1 MKGRLLRSLRNSAA
15 ATLVLLCTASSAL
28 AGSVTQPGD
37 TMGVANGAP
46 TPEGLYFVNQANWGC
61 NNNTSPRTCFGA
73 EIPLLVWSTPWEIL
87 GGSLLL
93 TTGPFTWVD
102 VNVHNVEHVSD
113 FFNAFVGG
121 KLSWDLG
128 HGWGFGYLL
137 GAYLDRD
144 TPVAYSSSSLNQRFA
159 LSYTGNGWDLTAN
172 TIWGINSDQ
181 VNNDPQG
188 SPCPRSPERACNP
201 NFLNVDLTGTKRFGK
216 WELGPIGFYATDIS
230 TPMRGYNRQSK
241 AAIGGL
247 VAYYLDLPTIRSGGL
262 QAILQV
268 YGTTEIYER
277 NYGGEDTRVWSR
289 LTLPLGEPPP
299 PPEFRP
305 VGP

>member
-1 MKGRLLRSLRNSAA
+1 
-15 ATLVLLCTASSAL
+15 
-28 AGSVTQPGD
+28 
-37 TMGVANGAP
+37 MGVANGAP

-61 NNNTSPRTCFGA
+61 SDTTPRTCVFGA
-73 EIPLLVWSTPWEIL
+73 EIPLLVWSTPWKIL

-93 TTGPFTWVD
+93 TTGPLTWVD
-102 VNVHNVEHVSD
+102 VDVHNVDHASD
-113 FFNAFVGG
+113 FFNPFVGG

-172 TIWGINSDQ
+172 TIWGINFDQ

-201 NFLNVDLTGTKRFGK
+201 NFLNVDLTATKRFGK

-230 TPMRGYNRQSK
+230 TPMLATDRQSK

-247 VAYYLDLPTIRSGGL
+247 VGYFSTFHDPEGRASEFYKCMARPSFTRKIT
-262 QAILQV
+262 AV
-268 YGTTEIYER
+268 K
-277 NYGGEDTRVWSR
+277 TRVCGRASLFPLESLR
-289 LTLPLGEPPP
+289 LLRNSGRSVLS
-299 PPEFRP
+299 
-305 VGP
+305 